1 MTLRR
6 FASIVGCLLVPLFL
20 VACSDQRASVEIEG
34 SAHSL
39 SLVRITTWPWQKSA
53 QYSIVTARMPDCQRR
68 HPIGEAPLDT
78 KFEVYSPGNNAWI
91 VKQGARMFV
100 VETRSCEGFAPL
112 DKVPDGGLG
121 TLLGTFAM
129 RGETLVFLP
138 ARAASPA
145 T

>member
-6 FASIVGCLLVPLFL
+6 FASTVGCLLVPLFL
-20 VACSDQRASVEIEG
+20 VACSDQRASAEIEG

-39 SLVRITTWPWQKSA
+39 SLVRITTWPWEKSA
-53 QYSIVTARMPDCQRR
+53 QYSIVAAHMPDCQRR
-68 HPIGEAPLDT
+68 HAIGEAPLDA

-112 DKVPDGGLG
+112 DKVPESGLG
-121 TLLGTFAM
+121 TLFGTFAM
-129 RGETLVFLP
+129 HGDALVF
-138 ARAASPA
+138 SPA
-145 T
+145 SSATPAT